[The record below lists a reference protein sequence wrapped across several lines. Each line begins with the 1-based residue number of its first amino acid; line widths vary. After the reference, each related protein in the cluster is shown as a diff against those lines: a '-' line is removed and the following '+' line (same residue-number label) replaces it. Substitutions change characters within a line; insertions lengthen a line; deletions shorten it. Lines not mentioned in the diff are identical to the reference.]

1 MSYVCIDIRSW
12 LQLLAIQT
20 EKSNWKDQLKSERPS
35 WRRKL
40 ITIKLLYFLVRLFC
54 SFVSG
59 WRPTRRTLTPHHP
72 ATPTTSLSSAPSLPS
87 PPSWQD
93 LWRPLGIART
103 RPPPPLPL
111 HRLPWRQ
118 KSMWSQDWELTVLQK
133 VCESV
138 YACVSVCVRVCVCV
152 CGYRMFGEFEVSFR
166 SVRWCVM
173 LFEEGGS
180 VPMSICFLSHD
191 SPSCSVVIG
200 HVLQWHKKTQYLVY
214 KCWFFS

>member
-93 LWRPLGIART
+93 LWRPLDIVRT
-103 RPPPPLPL
+103 RPPPPLP

-118 KSMWSQDWELTVLQK
+118 KSMWSHDWELTACQK
-133 VCESV
+133 
-138 YACVSVCVRVCVCV
+138 VCVCV
-152 CGYRMFGEFEVSFR
+152 CVCVCVWVCVCVAIGYFGEFEVSFR

-173 LFEEGGS
+173 LFEEEGS

-191 SPSCSVVIG
+191 SLSCSVVIG
-200 HVLQWHKKTQYLVY
+200 HIAWIVQWHKKSNTLYICIVY
-214 KCWFFS
+214 PQT